1 MAKAVNLLFT
11 FRKLESEG
19 RVFRLEILTGSDT
32 VVDDGG
38 SSVEIVFGAVV
49 NIVVVGIIAPS
60 KTTGYEFRRLRSRS
74 NSVVLLVV

>member
-11 FRKLESEG
+11 FRKLKSEG

-32 VVDDGG
+32 VVDDSG

-49 NIVVVGIIAPS
+49 NIVVVGIITPS
-60 KTTGYEFRRLRSRS
+60 KTTGYEFRRLRSRP

>member
-49 NIVVVGIIAPS
+49 NIVVVGFVAPS